1 MPTAIARDFLLRTP
15 ARVLTLQRMVTAA
28 HELPDER
35 DALIALLAQ
44 NAQHIAAQQQQIETL
59 QSRVAFFEEQFNLLK
74 HKQFGSSSETTV
86 AQALL
91 FNEAELAQDSDTPQA
106 DTDADAETQTVA
118 AHTRQ
123 RRGRKGLPDTLPT
136 ERIEYTLA
144 VEERICPCCN
154 GPLHAMSTESRE
166 ELEFI
171 PAQIKRIEHIR
182 HVYGCRACER
192 TAEQATIVT
201 APAPKPPI
209 PKSYASANL
218 LAHIITAKFVYGLP
232 LYRLESQ
239 FALLDVSLPRSMS
252 SLWMI
257 RSAERL
263 ERIYGRLQHHLRRR
277 SVLHADE
284 TTVQV
289 LREPGREAQTKSFM
303 WLYRSAGADGPP
315 IVLFDYQTGRGGEYP
330 RTFLTGFRGYL
341 HVDGYA
347 GYEGMAH
354 VTLAGCWA
362 HARREFHDAIQ
373 ALPKDKRQVIGK
385 AHQGLAF
392 CNRLFE
398 IERKMTRREIPPTP
412 EERRIE
418 RERDSRPV
426 LTQFHAWLGA
436 MQPIVVPKSALGKA
450 IGYCLN
456 QWEKL
461 GRFMEDGRLE
471 IDNNRA
477 ERSIKPFVIGRK
489 AWMFANT
496 PSGARAS
503 AVLYSLVETAK
514 ENGLDPA
521 AWLAHLLREI
531 PNLPATTDE
540 ALDALMPWNY
550 AHPSAQTAPAE

>member
-44 NAQHIAAQQQQIETL
+44 NAQHIAAQQQIETL

-171 PAQIKRIEHIR
+171 PAQIKRIEHVR

-263 ERIYGRLQHHLRRR
+263 DGIYGRLQHHLRRR

-373 ALPKDKRQVIGK
+373 ALPKDKRQVIGR

-398 IERKMTRREIPPTP
+398 IERKMTRREISPTP

-450 IGYCLN
+450 VGYCLN

-521 AWLAHLLREI
+521 AWLAHLLRRSRTS
-531 PNLPATTDE
+531 PPRPTRRSTR
-540 ALDALMPWNY
+540 
-550 AHPSAQTAPAE
+550 

>member
-1 MPTAIARDFLLRTP
+1 
-15 ARVLTLQRMVTAA
+15 MVIAA
-28 HELPDER
+28 HELPHDR
-35 DALIALLAQ
+35 DALRALLAQ
-44 NAQHIAAQQQQIETL
+44 NAQTLVARELQIAQQEQQIETL

-74 HKQFGSSSETTV
+74 HKQYGPSSETTV

-91 FNEAELAQDSDTPQA
+91 FNEAEFAQDGTASEQD
-106 DTDADAETQTVA
+106 DAEASAATTTVA
-118 AHTRQ
+118 EHTRQ
-123 RRGRKGLPDTLPT
+123 KRGRKGLPDSLPA
-136 ERIEYTLA
+136 ERIEYTLPA
-144 VEERICPCCN
+144 EEQICPCCN
-154 GPLHAMSTESRE
+154 GPLHAMSTECRE

-171 PAQIKRIEHIR
+171 PAQIKRIEHVR
-182 HVYGCRACER
+182 HVYGCRVCER
-192 TAEQATIVT
+192 SAEQASIIT

-209 PKSYASANL
+209 PRSYASANL
-218 LAHIITAKFVYGLP
+218 LAHIIVAKFVYGLP

-239 FALLDVSLPRSMS
+239 FELLDVPLPRSMS
-252 SLWMI
+252 SQWMI
-257 RSAERL
+257 RSAGLFESL
-263 ERIYGRLQHHLRRR
+263 YGRLQHHLRQR

-289 LREPGREAQTKSFM
+289 LREPGREAQAKSFM

-330 RTFLTGFRGYL
+330 RTFLTGYRGYL

-354 VTLAGCWA
+354 ITLSGCWA

-398 IERKMTRREIPPTP
+398 IERRMTRRETPPTP

-426 LTQFHAWLGA
+426 LTEFHAWLCA
-436 MQPIVVPKSALGKA
+436 LQPIVVPKSALGKA
-450 IGYCLN
+450 VGYCLN

-461 GRFMEDGRLE
+461 ERFMEDGRLE

-489 AWMFANT
+489 AWMFSNT

-531 PNLPATTDE
+531 PNLPAETDE

-550 AHPSAQTAPAE
+550 AGATAEADTAE

>member
-1 MPTAIARDFLLRTP
+1 
-15 ARVLTLQRMVTAA
+15 MVTAA
-28 HELPDER
+28 HDLPRNR
-35 DALIALLAQ
+35 DALISMLAQ

-59 QSRVAFFEEQFNLLK
+59 QSRVAFFEEQFRLLK
-74 HKQFGSSSETTV
+74 HKQFGPSSETTV

-91 FNEAELAQDSDTPQA
+91 FNEAELAQDSEPAEQS
-106 DTDADAETQTVA
+106 DAEASAATTPVA
-118 AHTRQ
+118 EHTRQ
-123 RRGRKGLPDTLPT
+123 KRGRKGLPDTLPT
-136 ERIEYTLA
+136 ERIEYTLP
-144 VEERICPCCN
+144 VEEQICPCCN
-154 GPLHAMSTESRE
+154 GPLHAMSTECRE

-171 PAQIKRIEHIR
+171 PARIKRIEHVR
-182 HVYGCRACER
+182 HVYGCRECER
-192 TAEQATIVT
+192 SAEQATIVT

-209 PKSYASANL
+209 AKSYASANL
-218 LAHIITAKFVYGLP
+218 LAHIIAAKFVYGLP

-239 FALLDVSLPRSMS
+239 CELRGVSLPRSMS
-252 SLWMI
+252 SQWLI
-257 RSAERL
+257 RSTGLFESL
-263 ERIYGRLQHHLRRR
+263 YGRLRYHLCRR

-303 WLYRSAGADGPP
+303 WLYRSADADGPP
-315 IVLFDYQTGRGGEYP
+315 IVLYDYQTGRGGEYP
-330 RTFLTGFRGYL
+330 RTFLSGFRGYL

-347 GYEGMAH
+347 GYEGMTH
-354 VTLAGCWA
+354 ITLAGCFA

-398 IERKMTRREIPPTP
+398 IERKMTRRETPPTP

-426 LTQFHAWLGA
+426 LDEFHAWLGA

-450 IGYCLN
+450 VGYCLN

-461 GRFMEDGRLE
+461 SRFMEDGRLE

-531 PNLPATTDE
+531 PNLPAETDE
-540 ALDALMPWNY
+540 ALDALMPWKY
-550 AHPSAQTAPAE
+550 AGATAAEGATAE

>member
-171 PAQIKRIEHIR
+171 PAQIKRIEHVR

-398 IERKMTRREIPPTP
+398 IERKMTRREILPTP

-418 RERDSRPV
+418 RERDSRP
-426 LTQFHAWLGA
+426 
-436 MQPIVVPKSALGKA
+436 AL
-450 IGYCLN
+450 
-456 QWEKL
+456 
-461 GRFMEDGRLE
+461 
-471 IDNNRA
+471 
-477 ERSIKPFVIGRK
+477 RS
-489 AWMFANT
+489 
-496 PSGARAS
+496 
-503 AVLYSLVETAK
+503 
-514 ENGLDPA
+514 
-521 AWLAHLLREI
+521 
-531 PNLPATTDE
+531 
-540 ALDALMPWNY
+540 
-550 AHPSAQTAPAE
+550 

>member
-1 MPTAIARDFLLRTP
+1 
-15 ARVLTLQRMVTAA
+15 MVTAVND
-28 HELPDER
+28 LPRDR

-74 HKQFGSSSETTV
+74 HKQFGPSSETTV

-91 FNEAELAQDSDTPQA
+91 FNEAEFAQDSEPAEQ
-106 DTDADAETQTVA
+106 DAAAASAETTTVA
-118 AHTRQ
+118 EHTRQ
-123 RRGRKGLPDTLPT
+123 KRGRKGLPDTLPT
-136 ERIEYTLA
+136 ERIEYTLPA
-144 VEERICPCCN
+144 EEQVCPCCN
-154 GPLHAMSTESRE
+154 GPLHAMSTECRE

-171 PAQIKRIEHIR
+171 PAQIKRIEHVR
-182 HVYGCRACER
+182 HVYGCRQCER
-192 TAEQATIVT
+192 AAEQATILT

-218 LAHIITAKFVYGLP
+218 LAHIIAAKFVYGLP

-252 SLWMI
+252 AQWMI
-257 RSAERL
+257 RSAGLL
-263 ERIYGRLQHHLRRR
+263 ESIYGRLQHHLRRR

-289 LREPGREAQTKSFM
+289 LREPGREARTKSFM

-330 RTFLTGFRGYL
+330 RTFLSGFRGYL

-347 GYEGMAH
+347 AHDGLPH

-398 IERKMTRREIPPTP
+398 IEREMTRREQPPTP
-412 EERRIE
+412 EQRKAE
-418 RERDSRPV
+418 RERHSRPV
-426 LTQFHAWLGA
+426 LTEFHDWLA
-436 MQPIVVPKSALGKA
+436 ALQPIVVPKSAIGKA
-450 IGYCLN
+450 VGYCLN

-461 GRFMEDGRLE
+461 IRFMDDGRLE

-489 AWMFANT
+489 AWLFSNT

-514 ENGLDPA
+514 ENGLNPT

-531 PNLPATTDE
+531 PNLPAETDE
-540 ALDALMPWNY
+540 ALEALMPWNY
-550 AHPSAQTAPAE
+550 AERSA

>member
-1 MPTAIARDFLLRTP
+1 
-15 ARVLTLQRMVTAA
+15 MVTAA
-28 HELPDER
+28 HELPRDR
-35 DALIALLAQ
+35 DALISLLAQ

-59 QSRVAFFEEQFNLLK
+59 QSRVAFFEEQYRLLK
-74 HKQFGSSSETTV
+74 HKQFGPSSETTV

-91 FNEAELAQDSDTPQA
+91 FNEAELAQDSAAHEA
-106 DTDADAETQTVA
+106 DTTSDAETQTVA
-118 AHTRQ
+118 AHTRTK
-123 RRGRKGLPDTLPT
+123 RGRKGLPETLPT
-136 ERIEYTLA
+136 ERIEYTLPE
-144 VEERICPCCN
+144 EERICPCCN
-154 GPLHAMSTESRE
+154 GPLHAMSTECRE

-171 PAQIKRIEHIR
+171 PARIKRIEHVR
-182 HVYGCRACER
+182 HVYGCRECER
-192 TAEQATIVT
+192 CAEQATIVT
-201 APAPKPPI
+201 APAPQPPI
-209 PKSYASANL
+209 PRSYASANL

-239 FALLDVSLPRSMS
+239 FELLGVSLPRSMS
-252 SLWMI
+252 SQWLI
-257 RSAERL
+257 RSAGLFEC
-263 ERIYGRLQHHLRRR
+263 IYGRLQQHLRRR

-315 IVLFDYQTGRGGEYP
+315 IVLFDYQTGRDGENP
-330 RTFLTGFRGYL
+330 RTFLDGFRGYL

-354 VTLAGCWA
+354 ITLSGCWA

-398 IERKMTRREIPPTP
+398 IERKMTRRERPPTP
-412 EERRIE
+412 EERQIE

-426 LTQFHAWLGA
+426 LDEFHAWLGA

-450 IGYCLN
+450 VGYCLN

-514 ENGLDPA
+514 ENRLDPA

-531 PNLPATTDE
+531 PNLPAETDE

-550 AHPSAQTAPAE
+550 ADPSAQAAPAE

>member
-1 MPTAIARDFLLRTP
+1 MQFSTARAR
-15 ARVLTLQRMVTAA
+15 ARAYTALHDTGTA
-28 HELPDER
+28 RSSRQPRFAER
-35 DALIALLAQ
+35 DLAERDQ
-44 NAQHIAAQQQQIETL
+44 RIGAQELQIESL
-59 QSRVAFFEEQFNLLK
+59 QSRVAFFEEQFRLFR
-74 HKQFGSSSETTV
+74 HKQFGASSETTV

-91 FNEAELAQDSDTPQA
+91 FNEAELAQDSTPP
-106 DTDADAETQTVA
+106 DAEAAETDTSTPVA
-118 AHTRQ
+118 AHTRIK
-123 RRGRKGLPDTLPT
+123 RGRKGLPDTLPT
-136 ERIEYTLA
+136 ERIEYTLP
-144 VEERICPCCN
+144 VDEQICPCCN
-154 GPLHAMSTESRE
+154 GPLHAMSTECRE

-171 PAQIKRIEHIR
+171 PARIKRIEHVR
-182 HVYGCRACER
+182 HVYGCRQCER
-192 TAEQATIVT
+192 SAEQATIVT

-209 PKSYASANL
+209 AKSYASANL

-239 FALLDVSLPRSMS
+239 FALLDVPLPRSMS

-263 ERIYGRLQHHLRRR
+263 EGIYCRLQHHLRQR

-289 LREPGREAQTKSFM
+289 LREPGRAAQTKSFM

-315 IVLFDYQTGRGGEYP
+315 IALYDYQLGRGGEYP
-330 RTFLTGFRGYL
+330 RAFLAGFRGYL

-347 GYEGMAH
+347 GYEGMPH

-362 HARREFHDAIQ
+362 HARRYFHEAIQ

-385 AHQGLAF
+385 AHHGLAF

-398 IERKMTRREIPPTP
+398 IERHMTRRTQLPSP
-412 EERRIE
+412 EERRVE
-418 RERDSRPV
+418 RDRDSRPV
-426 LTQFHAWLGA
+426 LTEFHAWLGA

-450 IGYCLN
+450 VGYCLN

-461 GRFMEDGRLE
+461 VRFLDDGRLE

-496 PSGARAS
+496 PTGARAS
-503 AVLYSLVETAK
+503 AVLFSLVETAK

-531 PNLPATTDE
+531 PNLAAETDE
-540 ALDALMPWNY
+540 AFDALMPWNY
-550 AHPSAQTAPAE
+550 AGATAETGTTK